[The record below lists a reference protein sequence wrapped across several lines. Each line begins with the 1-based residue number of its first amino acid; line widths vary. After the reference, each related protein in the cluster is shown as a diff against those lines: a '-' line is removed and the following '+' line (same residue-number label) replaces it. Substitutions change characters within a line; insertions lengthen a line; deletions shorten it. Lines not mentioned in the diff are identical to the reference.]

1 MEIKVQGISKRFGAT
16 LALDNIDLSFQSG
29 EIHTLVGEN
38 GAGKSTL
45 GKIISGVYLPDSGT
59 ISIDGNLVEF
69 SQPYD
74 ALALGITIIA
84 QELALVPG
92 LSVLENIFLGIEDSR
107 GPLINTK
114 EIRRRFTELQK
125 ESGITL
131 DADIPVAS
139 LRTGDQQKVEI
150 LRALARNAKA
160 IVMDEPTARLSADEV
175 KNLKD
180 LIVQLKNQGCAII
193 FVSHFLND
201 VLEISDQI
209 SIMRDGK
216 LVRTTTPNL
225 ESHES
230 LVEAMTG
237 RTFGTAFPDR
247 TAPKNDE
254 VVLKVENLSS
264 NGVFE
269 NVSFEVRAGEIVGI
283 AGLVGSGRTELVRA
297 IVGADKFDSGE
308 IYLKGKSMKNAH
320 PAEGIK
326 RKIAFLPESRKEQG
340 IIPERSVR
348 ENVSLPHIGL
358 FSRVGIIRKRR
369 EVSLVKDAIT
379 ATGVKAGSDQVSI
392 ASLSGGNQQKALF
405 ARALAVTPELFIADE
420 PTRGVDV
427 GSKRAIYD
435 LLAEQAAK
443 GMGILVVSSELD
455 EIVGLP
461 HRVLVMQQGKI
472 VEEIVGDQITEKN
485 VLQAAFA
492 K

>member
-1 MEIKVQGISKRFGAT
+1 MEIKVQGISKRFGTT

-114 EIRRRFTELQK
+114 EIRRRFTKLQK

-247 TAPKNDE
+247 TAPKDDE
-254 VVLKVENLSS
+254 VVLKVENLTS

-283 AGLVGSGRTELVRA
+283 EIGR
-297 IVGADKFDSGE
+297 
-308 IYLKGKSMKNAH
+308 AH
-320 PAEGIK
+320 
-326 RKIAFLPESRKEQG
+326 
-340 IIPERSVR
+340 V
-348 ENVSLPHIGL
+348 
-358 FSRVGIIRKRR
+358 
-369 EVSLVKDAIT
+369 
-379 ATGVKAGSDQVSI
+379 
-392 ASLSGGNQQKALF
+392 
-405 ARALAVTPELFIADE
+405 
-420 PTRGVDV
+420 
-427 GSKRAIYD
+427 
-435 LLAEQAAK
+435 
-443 GMGILVVSSELD
+443 
-455 EIVGLP
+455 
-461 HRVLVMQQGKI
+461 
-472 VEEIVGDQITEKN
+472 
-485 VLQAAFA
+485 
-492 K
+492 